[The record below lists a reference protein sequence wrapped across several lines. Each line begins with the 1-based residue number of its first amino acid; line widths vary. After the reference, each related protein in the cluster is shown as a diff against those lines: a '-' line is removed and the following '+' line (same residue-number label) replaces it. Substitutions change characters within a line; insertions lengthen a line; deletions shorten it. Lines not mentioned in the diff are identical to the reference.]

1 MAKSFA
7 HANIHKKCISLKEA
21 GCATQEH
28 VFNEIIVL
36 QDVKLTVGANAHARM
51 KTASREVCAKINGTL
66 KNREMVSDK
75 AIADTVAGYREVSY
89 NPKDRNH
96 LGATF
101 HYVDSLEPVSSCR
114 VAVYIACDSFTN
126 LTKTRLFVR

>member
-7 HANIHKKCISLKEA
+7 HANIHKKCISLKA
-21 GCATQEH
+21 NSADKQEH

-66 KNREMVSDK
+66 SNREKVSDK
-75 AIADTVAGYREVSY
+75 AIAETIAGYREVSY
-89 NPKDRNH
+89 NPKDRHH
-96 LGATF
+96 LPNF
-101 HYVDSLEPVSSCR
+101 HYVDSLEPVSSCK

>member
-7 HANIHKKCISLKEA
+7 HANIHKKSISLKEA
-21 GCATQEH
+21 GSATQEH

-36 QDVKLTVGANAHARM
+36 QDVKLTVGANAHERM
-51 KTASREVCAKINGTL
+51 KTASREVCAKINGDL
-66 KNREMVSDK
+66 VNREMVSDK

-89 NPKDRNH
+89 NPKERNH

-101 HYVDSLEPVSSCR
+101 HYVDTLEPVSSCR
-114 VAVYIACDSFTN
+114 VAVYIASDSFTN

>member
-7 HANIHKKCISLKEA
+7 HANIHRKCISLKEA
-21 GCATQEH
+21 GSAKQEH
-28 VFNEIIVL
+28 VYNEIIVL
-36 QDVKLTVGANAHARM
+36 QDVKLTVGANAHAQIKDGPR
-51 KTASREVCAKINGTL
+51 KVCAKINGNL
-66 KNREMVSDK
+66 VNREMATDK

-89 NPKDRNH
+89 NPKERNH

-101 HYVDSLEPVSSCR
+101 HYVDTLEPVSSCR
-114 VAVYIACDSFTN
+114 VAVYIASDSFTN

>member
-7 HANIHKKCISLKEA
+7 HANIHRKCISYREPTSAK
-21 GCATQEH
+21 QEH
-28 VFNEIIVL
+28 VYNEIIVL
-36 QDVKLTVGANAHARM
+36 QDVKLTVGANAHAQIKDGPR
-51 KTASREVCAKINGTL
+51 KVCAKINGDL
-66 KNREMVSDK
+66 VNREMASDK

-89 NPKDRNH
+89 NPKDRHH
-96 LGATF
+96 LPTF

-114 VAVYIACDSFTN
+114 VAVYIASDSFTN

>member
-7 HANIHKKCISLKEA
+7 HANIHRKCISLKEA
-21 GCATQEH
+21 GSDKQEH
-28 VFNEIIVL
+28 VYNEIIVL

-51 KTASREVCAKINGTL
+51 KTASREVCAKINGAL
-66 KNREMVSDK
+66 VNREMASDK

-101 HYVDSLEPVSSCR
+101 HYVDTLEPVSSCR
-114 VAVYIACDSFTN
+114 VAVYIASDSFSN

>member
-21 GCATQEH
+21 GSATQEH

-36 QDVKLTVGANAHARM
+36 QDVKLTVGANAHAQIKDGPR
-51 KTASREVCAKINGTL
+51 KVCAKINGDL
-66 KNREMVSDK
+66 VNREIVSDK
-75 AIADTVAGYREVSY
+75 AIADTIAGYREVSY
-89 NPKDRNH
+89 NPKERHH
-96 LGATF
+96 LGTF
-101 HYVDSLEPVSSCR
+101 HYVDSLEPVSKCS
-114 VAVYIACDSFTN
+114 VAVYIASDSFTN